1 MGPPKSLP
9 RGRAGV
15 PNLVKLLNYRMIDSC
30 GVTSPTT
37 TTISNHTP
45 HPKVIFGIF
54 IGTPPRVSSNLA
66 TTAWRTHANPND
78 IARFAS
84 KEQRGSARCQG
95 KSAHVT
101 RMRHNGEE
109 EKEERTTKQSCQ
121 SAPTKCP
128 VCGTFIGRVAA
139 PSSTRRVTVNFWPPP
154 CSVCVS
160 VYIYTHQLNCIGLI
174 FGRFHDLSARLSAMT
189 TAGTVVSVSFGSES
203 GREATNERESARKT
217 DLNWTRVRLSSCVSL
232 ALPKGAPGERARR
245 LE

>member
-78 IARFAS
+78 IARFLQKNSAV
-84 KEQRGSARCQG
+84 ARCQC

-154 CSVCVS
+154 CGVCVS

-189 TAGTVVSVSFGSES
+189 TAGTAAARSYRSVSARS
-203 GREATNERESARKT
+203 RVAKRRTRERERAQNGLKLDTCSA
-217 DLNWTRVRLSSCVSL
+217 
-232 ALPKGAPGERARR
+232 
-245 LE
+245 